1 MATIIFVIVIT
12 TITTLVCAWG
22 LFFVACEFYI
32 DLWKHPTIEKI
43 YNAIYERRG

>member
-1 MATIIFVIVIT
+1 MATIIFAIT
-12 TITTLVCAWG
+12 IATIATLVCAWG

-43 YNAIYERRG
+43 FNFIYRRG